1 MFVRVTHM
9 AIAPENWNEALRRF
23 QTEVVSELERRS
35 GFLRT
40 ILTGDATAGR
50 ATAITMWQSAE
61 HECGGQSVQQDP
73 VAAHM
78 AGIIVGD
85 PETSGYPELFEREF

>member
-9 AIAPENWNEALRRF
+9 KIAPEDWDEALRRF
-23 QTEVVSELERRS
+23 QTEVVSALEGRT

-61 HECGGQSVQQDP
+61 HERGEQAAQQDP
-73 VAAHM
+73 VAVHM
-78 AGIIVGD
+78 AGLTIGD